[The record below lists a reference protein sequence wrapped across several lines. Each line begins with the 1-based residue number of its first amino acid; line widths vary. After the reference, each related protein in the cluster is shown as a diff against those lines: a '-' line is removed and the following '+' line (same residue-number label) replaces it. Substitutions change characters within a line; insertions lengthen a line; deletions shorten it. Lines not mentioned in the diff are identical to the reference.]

1 MFRKPKAKGGNGR
14 QRITVTDEND
24 DGTKVAPPAAAADVI
39 SRGRGDEDEASD
51 EEPVSGAPTS
61 LLSFDHEEGVLHIAH
76 THALPT
82 ILARSLQNYQL
93 KTFQYK

>member
-1 MFRKPKAKGGNGR
+1 MFRKPKAKGGNAR
-14 QRITVTDEND
+14 QRIAVTDEND

-39 SRGRGDEDEASD
+39 NRGRDEDEASD